1 MLPGILLSLLALAVG
16 LAGGIFW
23 VRVQHRQKLDAA
35 AEESARIKRR
45 AEAEVEAVRKQ
56 AEAEARQKALETRAS
71 LEGEVN
77 AAEDRYTEL
86 EGEINELAD
95 VVAEEKA
102 VLETKREA
110 AQERND
116 AIRAA
121 TDRANSIRG
130 EAKALAK
137 KRYLTLQEVADQ
149 TDDECRQALADAQVE
164 QARAESADTLR
175 NLETEPSAA
184 SVRQAHRIMGIAT
197 ERLDNRPTAE
207 RQTFNIEVTDATRKM
222 LQDPENTF
230 LQQIE
235 EATTVKMSWINDD
248 QAVRVETGSSI
259 ARVRA
264 RRCLEKVLSKRASS
278 AEAADKIIE
287 TTLEDIQKEVMGKGK
302 HAFRQ
307 LGLRV
312 AHPEITEL
320 VGRLYFRTSYTQ
332 NQWEHVIEASY
343 LSGLMAAE
351 LGLHLKLSRRA
362 ALLHDIGKALT
373 HEVEGSHALIGG
385 EIARKHGEPDEV
397 VGAVEEHHAE
407 KPTTSVFTLLVAASD
422 AISGARPGARREL
435 ADTYGERISELEHLA
450 TGFRGVTRAHA
461 VQAGREVRVLVDEKK
476 IDDDHAGELAD
487 EIAQK
492 ISDEMTFPGQ
502 IRVTVI
508 REFSAQEFA
517 N

>member
-16 LAGGIFW
+16 LAGGIVW
-23 VRVQHRQKLDAA
+23 VRVQHRQQLEAA
-35 AEESARIKRR
+35 AEEAVRIRQR

-56 AEAEARQKALETRAS
+56 AEASAREKALETRAA
-71 LEGEVN
+71 LEEETN
-77 AAEDRYTEL
+77 AAEDRLTER

-95 VVAEEKA
+95 TVADQTAALEAKGEEVQEWA
-102 VLETKREA
+102 DQVQA
-110 AQERND
+110 AQDR
-116 AIRAA
+116 AKSIRA
-121 TDRANSIRG
+121 
-130 EAKALAK
+130 EAQALTA
-137 KRYLTLQEVADQ
+137 KRYLTLQELADL
-149 TDDECRQALADAQVE
+149 TDEACRQALVDNPVE
-164 QARAESADTLR
+164 QARAEAADTIR
-175 NLETEPSAA
+175 NLETEPGPSA
-184 SVRQAHRIMGIAT
+184 VRQANRIMGIAT
-197 ERLDNRPTAE
+197 ERLDHRPTAE
-207 RQTFNIEVTDATRKM
+207 RQTFNVEVTQDTREL
-222 LQDPENTF
+222 LQDPENTYI
-230 LQQIE
+230 QQIE
-235 EATTVKMSWINDD
+235 EATGVTLAWINEGK
-248 QAVRVETGSSI
+248 AVRVETGSSM
-259 ARVRA
+259 ARVTA
-264 RRCLEKVLSKRASS
+264 RRALEKILAKKTATVE
-278 AEAADKIIE
+278 EAATIIAN
-287 TTLEDIQKEVMGKGK
+287 TQKGIQSEAMGKGK

-343 LSGLMAAE
+343 LGGLMAAE
-351 LGLHLKLSRRA
+351 LGLNVKLARRA

-385 EIARKHGEPDEV
+385 EIARRLGERDEV
-397 VGAVEEHHAE
+397 VGGIEEHHAE
-407 KPTTSVFTLLVAASD
+407 KPSTSVYTLLVAASD

-461 VQAGREVRVLVDEKK
+461 VQAGREVRVLVDETK
-476 IDDDHAGELAD
+476 IDDDRAEEMAE
-487 EIAQK
+487 EIAHK
-492 ISDEMTFPGQ
+492 ISEEMTFPGQ